1 MKLKELI
8 LFFLFLFNTTLM
20 AQEVVFDPANDNS
33 GATNLKQQFIKK
45 EELDNIVKIEISN
58 SDNPENNVGDLN
70 HKGKKYYSIHGK
82 TILTI
87 SVEGDLKIVKVEL
100 IRNSK
105 DQKDAPLLT
114 KLNFKGDVGEIIDAS
129 DGNKKTWLGGCCS
142 SLSFENSS
150 TAIYLSQIKVTLNA
164 FKISKAGYVTM
175 WLDNSYI
182 MPEGVIGHSITI
194 ENGKLK
200 YLDDYHSGKKVKAEL
215 PLLIEDIAKT
225 GTEKTY
231 KYEVVEYDR
240 YLSADDNKLKKSIGK
255 QVGPLNNML
264 YYKFSYD
271 SDGKNLGFYWDS
283 DDGKTINI
291 PYGKC
296 YLAIPKDEL
305 SSSGASNVK
314 GFSLS
319 DIVNG
324 IDNVID
330 TTPEMD
336 TKVYDLRGVFI
347 GYSLEGL
354 SKGIY
359 IQNGKKIVIK

>member
-1 MKLKELI
+1 MKIKEVV
-8 LFFLFLFNTTLM
+8 LFLLFLFNTPLM
-20 AQEVVFDPANDNS
+20 AQEVVFDPAEDHSN
-33 GATNLKQQFIKK
+33 AVAYEQQSIEK
-45 EELDNIVKIEISN
+45 EELDNKVKIEISN
-58 SDNPENNVGDLN
+58 SKFPDKVGDLN
-70 HKGKKYYSIHGK
+70 HTGKKHYAIRGYS
-82 TILTI
+82 TLTI
-87 SVEGDLKIVKVEL
+87 SVEGDLEIVKVEL
-100 IRNSK
+100 IRSGTEGESLKEFKFK
-105 DQKDAPLLT
+105 DS
-114 KLNFKGDVGEIIDAS
+114 VGEIARESND
-129 DGNKKTWLGGCCS
+129 KKKIWLGGSSS
-142 SLSFENSS
+142 SLSFESPS
-150 TAIYLSQIKVTLNA
+150 TAIYLSKIIVTLNA
-164 FKISKAGYVTM
+164 FTISKTGYATM

-200 YLDDYHSGKKVKAEL
+200 YLYDYPAGDTVKAGL
-215 PLLIEDIAKT
+215 PLLIEGIAN
-225 GTEKTY
+225 TY
-231 KYEVVEYDR
+231 KYDVAKYEKYIAKPNDILIASTGPKNVAKEGDK
-240 YLSADDNKLKKSIGK
+240 YL
-255 QVGPLNNML
+255 
-264 YYKFSYD
+264 YKFSYD
-271 SDGKNLGFYWDS
+271 KDGKNLGFYWDS
-283 DDGKTINI
+283 EDGKAINNV

-296 YLAIPKDEL
+296 YLMISTKDL

-336 TKVYDLRGVFI
+336 TKVYDLRGIFI

>member
-1 MKLKELI
+1 MKIKELI

-150 TAIYLSQIKVTLNA
+150 TAIYLSQVKVTLNA

-200 YLDDYHSGKKVKAEL
+200 YLDDYPAGDTVKAGL
-215 PLLIEDIAKT
+215 PLLIE
-225 GTEKTY
+225 GTANTY
-231 KYEVVEYDR
+231 KYDVAKCEKYIANPNDILRASTGEKREVAKDEDK
-240 YLSADDNKLKKSIGK
+240 YL
-255 QVGPLNNML
+255 
-264 YYKFSYD
+264 YKFSYD
-271 SDGKNLGFYWDS
+271 KDGKNLGFYWDS
-283 DDGKTINI
+283 EDGKAINNV

-296 YLAIPKDEL
+296 YLMISKKDL

-336 TKVYDLRGVFI
+336 TKVYDLRGIFI

>member
-1 MKLKELI
+1 MNLKEVI
-8 LFFLFLFNTTLM
+8 LFFLFLFNTPLM
-20 AQEVVFDPANDNS
+20 AQEVVFDPAVDHSN
-33 GATNLKQQFIKK
+33 AVEFEQQSIEK
-45 EELDNIVKIEISN
+45 EELDNKVKVKIEISN
-58 SDNPENNVGDLN
+58 SKFPDMVGDLN
-70 HKGKKYYSIHGK
+70 HKDKKHYAIRGYS
-82 TILTI
+82 TLTI
-87 SVEGDLKIVKVEL
+87 SVEGDLEIVKVEL
-100 IRNSK
+100 IRSGTEGESLKEFKFK
-105 DQKDAPLLT
+105 DS
-114 KLNFKGDVGEIIDAS
+114 VGEIARESND
-129 DGNKKTWLGGCCS
+129 KKKIWLGGSSS
-142 SLSFENSS
+142 SLSFESPS
-150 TAIYLSQIKVTLNA
+150 TAIYLSKIIVTLNA
-164 FKISKAGYVTM
+164 FTISKAGYATM

-215 PLLIEDIAKT
+215 PLLIEDVAKT

-255 QVGPLNNML
+255 QGGPLNNML

-296 YLAIPKDEL
+296 YLAISKDEL
-305 SSSGASNVK
+305 SSSGASNAK

-336 TKVYDLRGVFI
+336 TKVYDLRGIFI
-347 GYSLEGL
+347 GHSLEGL

>member
-1 MKLKELI
+1 MKIKELI

-200 YLDDYHSGKKVKAEL
+200 YLDDYPAGDTVKAGL
-215 PLLIEDIAKT
+215 PLLIEGNAN
-225 GTEKTY
+225 TY
-231 KYEVVEYDR
+231 KYDVAKYEKYIAKPNDILIASTGPQNVAKEGDK
-240 YLSADDNKLKKSIGK
+240 YL
-255 QVGPLNNML
+255 
-264 YYKFSYD
+264 YKFSYD
-271 SDGKNLGFYWDS
+271 KDGKNLGFYWDS
-283 DDGKTINI
+283 EDGKAINNV

-296 YLAIPKDEL
+296 YLMISKKDL

-336 TKVYDLRGVFI
+336 TKVYDLRGIFI

>member
-1 MKLKELI
+1 MKIKELI

-150 TAIYLSQIKVTLNA
+150 TAIYLSQVKVTLNA
-164 FKISKAGYVTM
+164 FKI
-175 WLDNSYI
+175 L
-182 MPEGVIGHSITI
+182 
-194 ENGKLK
+194 
-200 YLDDYHSGKKVKAEL
+200 
-215 PLLIEDIAKT
+215 
-225 GTEKTY
+225 
-231 KYEVVEYDR
+231 
-240 YLSADDNKLKKSIGK
+240 
-255 QVGPLNNML
+255 
-264 YYKFSYD
+264 
-271 SDGKNLGFYWDS
+271 
-283 DDGKTINI
+283 
-291 PYGKC
+291 
-296 YLAIPKDEL
+296 
-305 SSSGASNVK
+305 
-314 GFSLS
+314 
-319 DIVNG
+319 
-324 IDNVID
+324 
-330 TTPEMD
+330 
-336 TKVYDLRGVFI
+336 
-347 GYSLEGL
+347 
-354 SKGIY
+354 
-359 IQNGKKIVIK
+359 

>member
-1 MKLKELI
+1 MKIKEVV
-8 LFFLFLFNTTLM
+8 LFLLFLFNTPLM
-20 AQEVVFDPANDNS
+20 AQEVVFDPAEDHSN
-33 GATNLKQQFIKK
+33 AVAYEQQSIEK
-45 EELDNIVKIEISN
+45 EELDNKVKIEISN
-58 SDNPENNVGDLN
+58 STFPNEVGDLTN
-70 HKGKKYYSIHGK
+70 KEYY
-82 TILTI
+82 TIYGNSTLTI
-87 SVEGDLKIVKVEL
+87 SVTEGEFEIVKVEL
-100 IRNSK
+100 LRKS
-105 DQKDAPLLT
+105 
-114 KLNFKGDVGEIIDAS
+114 KGDNTLEKLKFTNSDGDIIDK
-129 DGNKKTWLGGCCS
+129 DNKKIWLGAKRS
-142 SLSFENSS
+142 SLSINN
-150 TAIYLSQIKVTLNA
+150 TGGAIYLSKIIVTLNA
-164 FKISKAGYVTM
+164 FKISKAGYATM

-182 MPEGVIGHSITI
+182 MPKGVTGYFLSI

-200 YLDDYHSGKKVKAEL
+200 YLYDYPAGDTVKAGL
-215 PLLIEDIAKT
+215 PLLIE
-225 GTEKTY
+225 GTANTY
-231 KYEVVEYDR
+231 KYDVAKYEKYIAKPNDILRASTGEKREVAKDEDK
-240 YLSADDNKLKKSIGK
+240 YL
-255 QVGPLNNML
+255 
-264 YYKFSYD
+264 YKFSYD
-271 SDGKNLGFYWDS
+271 KDGKNLGFYWDS
-283 DDGKTINI
+283 ENGKTINNV

-296 YLAIPKDEL
+296 YLMISTKDL

>member
-1 MKLKELI
+1 MKIKELI

-150 TAIYLSQIKVTLNA
+150 TAIYLSQVKVTLNA

-200 YLDDYHSGKKVKAEL
+200 YLDDYPAGDTVKAGL
-215 PLLIEDIAKT
+215 PLLIEGNAN
-225 GTEKTY
+225 TY
-231 KYEVVEYDR
+231 KYDVAKYEKYIAKPNDILRASTGEKIEVEKDGDK
-240 YLSADDNKLKKSIGK
+240 YL
-255 QVGPLNNML
+255 
-264 YYKFSYD
+264 YKFSYD
-271 SDGKNLGFYWDS
+271 KDGKNLGFYWDS
-283 DDGKTINI
+283 ENGKAINNV

-296 YLAIPKDEL
+296 YLMISKKDL

-347 GYSLEGL
+347 GYRLEGL
-354 SKGIY
+354 SKGVY

>member
-1 MKLKELI
+1 MKIKEVV
-8 LFFLFLFNTTLM
+8 LFLLFLFNTPLM

-150 TAIYLSQIKVTLNA
+150 TTIYLSQIKVTLNA
-164 FKISKAGYVTM
+164 FKISKAGYATM

-182 MPEGVIGHSITI
+182 MPKGVTGYFLSI

-200 YLDDYHSGKKVKAEL
+200 YLYDYPAGDTVKAGL
-215 PLLIEDIAKT
+215 PLLIEGNAN
-225 GTEKTY
+225 TY
-231 KYEVVEYDR
+231 KYDVAKYEKYIAKPNDILIASTGPKNVAKEGDK
-240 YLSADDNKLKKSIGK
+240 YL
-255 QVGPLNNML
+255 
-264 YYKFSYD
+264 YKFSYD
-271 SDGKNLGFYWDS
+271 KDGKNLGFYWDS
-283 DDGKTINI
+283 EDGKAINNV

-296 YLAIPKDEL
+296 YLMISTKDL
-305 SSSGASNVK
+305 SSSEASNVK

-336 TKVYDLRGVFI
+336 TKVYDLRGIFI